1 MEIDKLIKLCIK
13 QDRKSQK
20 EFYLLTCDRLMNISR
35 RYTSSIDDA
44 KDVLQNA
51 YLQIFKCMSQFDFRK
66 GTLDNW
72 LARIVVNEALQQ
84 FRKKEKSKKITENS
98 FSNDRIDP
106 PNVLEKLAYEDL
118 LKIVDLLPDG
128 YKMVFNLHVIEG
140 YSHKEI
146 AGMLDIS
153 ESTSRSQLTRARQFL
168 QSIFIRYQ
176 KPELC

>member
-1 MEIDKLIKLCIK
+1 M
-13 QDRKSQK
+13 
-20 EFYLLTCDRLMNISR
+20 
-35 RYTSSIDDA
+35 DDA

-51 YLQIFKCMSQFDFRK
+51 YLQIFKSIHQFDFDK

-72 LARIVVNEALQQ
+72 LGRIVVNEALQI
-84 FRKKEKSKKITENS
+84 FRKKERAKKLSEES
-98 FSNDRIDP
+98 MVNDNPDP
-106 PNVLEKLAYEDL
+106 PNVLSKLAYEDL
-118 LKIVDLLPDG
+118 LKIVDMLPEG

-146 AGMLDIS
+146 AIMLDIN
-153 ESTSRSQLTRARQFL
+153 ESTSRSQLSRAKQFL